1 MQRGQADRKTRPI
14 QRRAGE
20 DHMMAMEKHVVKEL
34 CMIELFERIH
44 AMQNAKANILRGG
57 FRVMRLQ

>member
-1 MQRGQADRKTRPI
+1 MQRGQADRKNRPI

-20 DHMMAMEKHVVKEL
+20 DHAMMMEKHMAKEL

-44 AMQNAKANILRGG
+44 AVQNAKANILRGG
-57 FRVMRLQ
+57 LRVMRLQ

>member
-44 AMQNAKANILRGG
+44 AVQNAQANILRGG

>member
-44 AMQNAKANILRGG
+44 AVQNAKANILRGG
-57 FRVMRLQ
+57 LRVMRLQ

>member
-14 QRRAGE
+14 QRRAGKE
-20 DHMMAMEKHVVKEL
+20 HAMVMEKHVVKEL

-44 AMQNAKANILRGG
+44 AMQNAQANILRGG
-57 FRVMRLQ
+57 LRVMRLQ